1 LAAFLTWISTYGSII
16 GFFVQVLFYVT
27 VAISAA
33 WAATT
38 FARYV
43 KYMTTDDVEV
53 DETSEDELAEETSD
67 DVPVDEFVE

>member
-16 GFFVQVLFYVT
+16 GFFVQVVFYIT

-38 FARYV
+38 FSRYV
-43 KYMTTDDVEV
+43 KYMVSDDDEVE
-53 DETSEDELAEETSD
+53 EISEDESADETSD
-67 DVPVDEFVE
+67 DVPIDEFVE

>member
-1 LAAFLTWISTYGSII
+1 
-16 GFFVQVLFYVT
+16 LFYIT

-53 DETSEDELAEETSD
+53 DETSDELADETSE

>member
-1 LAAFLTWISTYGSII
+1 MAAFLTWISTYGSII
-16 GFFVQVLFYVT
+16 GFFVQVLFYIT

-53 DETSEDELAEETSD
+53 EEISDEESADETSD